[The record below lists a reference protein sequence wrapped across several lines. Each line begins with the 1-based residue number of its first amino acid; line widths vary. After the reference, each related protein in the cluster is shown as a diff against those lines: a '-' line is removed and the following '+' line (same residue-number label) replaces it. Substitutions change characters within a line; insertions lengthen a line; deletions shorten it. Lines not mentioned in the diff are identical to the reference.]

1 MGRRIAGRG
10 RGDEVVPTNGPEGA
24 LACAGI
30 SVHRGGVRALDDV
43 SVRVGVGEIVGLIG
57 PNGAGKT
64 TLLDALS
71 GFLARVS
78 GTVTIDGQDVSRENA
93 SRRARRGIHRTF
105 QGSRLF
111 SQLSVEENV
120 MVGALAS
127 GDSAAD
133 ARRAADRLLDELEL
147 GPWRTQRCRGLPQGI
162 TQRIVLARALST
174 RPTFLLLDE
183 PAAGLSEVE
192 TQEFEALLLAA
203 RGDGTGVLVVEHDMR
218 FVESVCERT
227 YVLSEGSLL
236 FEGSVRD
243 TFASPVVQQAYL
255 GELTH

>member
-1 MGRRIAGRG
+1 MVRKMGGRG
-10 RGDEVVPTNGPEGA
+10 ADGDTSRLRGPDDAIVGT
-24 LACAGI
+24 GI
-30 SVHRGGVRALDDV
+30 SVLRGGVQALDDV
-43 SVRVGVGEIVGLIG
+43 SVRVGVGEVVGLIG

-71 GFLARVS
+71 GFLARAS
-78 GTVTIDGQDVSRENA
+78 GTITINGHDVSRESA
-93 SRRARRGIHRTF
+93 SRRARRGMHRTF

-111 SQLSVEENV
+111 SNLSVEENV

-127 GDSAAD
+127 GDSSAD
-133 ARRAADRLLDELEL
+133 ARRAADGLLDRLAL
-147 GPWRTQRCRGLPQGI
+147 GPWRSQRCQGLPQGI

-174 RPTFLLLDE
+174 RPRFLLLDE

-192 TQEFEALLLAA
+192 TEEFEALLVAA
-203 RGDGTGVLVVEHDMR
+203 RDDGTGVLVVEHDMR
-218 FVESVCERT
+218 FVESVCQRT

-236 FEGSVRD
+236 FEGD
-243 TFASPVVQQAYL
+243 IKETFTSAVVQEAYL

>member
-1 MGRRIAGRG
+1 MSIEVRG
-10 RGDEVVPTNGPEGA
+10 RGTNEALHRPGGTDGA
-24 LACAGI
+24 IACTGV
-30 SVHRGGVRALDDV
+30 SVLRGGVQALDDV
-43 SVRVGVGEIVGLIG
+43 SVRVGVGEVVGLIG

-78 GTVTIDGQDVSRENA
+78 GNVTIDGHDVTKESA

-111 SQLSVEENV
+111 AKLSVEENV
-120 MVGALAS
+120 MVGALAN
-127 GDSAAD
+127 GGSAAE
-133 ARRAADRLLDELEL
+133 ARRVADELLARLEL
-147 GPWRTQRCRGLPQGI
+147 EPWRSQRCQGLPQGI

-174 RPTFLLLDE
+174 RPRFLLLDE

-192 TQEFEALLLAA
+192 TEEFEALLVAA
-203 RGDGTGVLVVEHDMR
+203 REDGTGVLVVEHDMR

-236 FEGSVRD
+236 FEGTVTE
-243 TFASPVVQQAYL
+243 TFASPVVQRAYL

>member
-1 MGRRIAGRG
+1 MAITSRSRGAVVREDVDPAGQAIACHGVG
-10 RGDEVVPTNGPEGA
+10 V
-24 LACAGI
+24 L
-30 SVHRGGVRALDDV
+30 RGGVRALNDV
-43 SVRVGVGEIVGLIG
+43 SIRVGLGEVVGLIG

-71 GFLARVS
+71 GFLPGVT
-78 GTVTIDGQDVSRENA
+78 GTVTIDGQDVTRTSA

-111 SQLSVEENV
+111 AGLSVQENV

-127 GDSAAD
+127 GRSAAE
-133 ARRAADRLLDELEL
+133 ARQVADELLGRLEL
-147 GPWRTQRCRGLPQGI
+147 SPWRAQRAQGLPQGI

-174 RPTFLLLDE
+174 RPRFLLLDE

-192 TQEFEALLLAA
+192 TEEFEALLVAA
-203 RGDGTGVLVVEHDMR
+203 REDGTGVLVVEHDMR
-218 FVESVCERT
+218 FVESVCQRT

-236 FEGSVRD
+236 FEGTVAE
-243 TFASPVVQQAYL
+243 TFASPVVQRAYL
-255 GELTH
+255 GELTHQ